1 MGGPT
6 RAAVSSHWHAA
17 LLMLGSTVL
26 FGLMAITIR
35 LASASLHTF
44 EIAFF
49 RNFFGLLAALPLL
62 LRHGPGFLRT
72 DQFPRYLFRC
82 LVGIC
87 SMLAGFWAIGHLPLA
102 QAVSLSYSTPLV
114 VTIAAAALLGEQVR
128 ARRWIAV
135 ALGFVGVLLIVR
147 PGSAQFTAGTM
158 VAVLAALLSSIV
170 AIQIKQ
176 LSATEPADRIVI
188 WTTLL
193 WVPMSLL
200 PALGVWQWPQ
210 GIDWVWVV

>member
-102 QAVSLSYSTPLV
+102 QAV
-114 VTIAAAALLGEQVR
+114 
-128 ARRWIAV
+128 
-135 ALGFVGVLLIVR
+135 
-147 PGSAQFTAGTM
+147 
-158 VAVLAALLSSIV
+158 
-170 AIQIKQ
+170 
-176 LSATEPADRIVI
+176 
-188 WTTLL
+188 
-193 WVPMSLL
+193 
-200 PALGVWQWPQ
+200 
-210 GIDWVWVV
+210 